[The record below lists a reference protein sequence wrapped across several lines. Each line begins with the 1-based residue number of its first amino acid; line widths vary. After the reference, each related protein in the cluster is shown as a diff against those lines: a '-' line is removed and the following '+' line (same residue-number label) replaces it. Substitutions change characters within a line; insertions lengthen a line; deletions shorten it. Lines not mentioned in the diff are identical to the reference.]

1 MIEKIVLARHQ
12 GFCMGVERA
21 IKIADE
27 TAETRSS
34 EGPVTILNEIVHNEA
49 VVEGFRNRG
58 VGQATS
64 VNDVDS
70 GLLIISAHGV
80 SPSVVEAAAS
90 KGLEVIDATCPL
102 VTRIYRIIKRAIDNG
117 LHIIHYG
124 DPHHDETAGVI
135 GHAPD
140 RITVAA
146 NHEELIALPNWKDR
160 KLGLT
165 VQTTAHARQFEEVER
180 LARSKWPHIEVFNTI
195 CNATTERQDAI
206 MEMAPIVDIIL
217 VVGSQTSANSKR
229 MASISADAC
238 GRGLLIESARDIK
251 PEWFGPETGTVK
263 VGVSAGASTP
273 QFLVDEVVSRLVEL
287 ADQSIDI
294 VHLKDT
300 ELPKRTKAK
309 AG

>member
-1 MIEKIVLARHQ
+1 MIKKIVLARYQ

-27 TAETRSS
+27 TAETRGQNSA
-34 EGPVTILNEIVHNEA
+34 VTILNEIVHNEA
-49 VVEGFRNRG
+49 VVDGFRRRG

-64 VNDVDS
+64 LDDVDS
-70 GLLIISAHGV
+70 GLLIISAHGIA
-80 SPSVVEAAAS
+80 PGTIEAARS

-102 VTRIYRIIKRAIDNG
+102 VTRIYRIINKAIADG
-117 LHIIHYG
+117 LYIIHYG
-124 DPHHDETAGVI
+124 DPHHDETAGIV

-146 NHEELIALPNWKDR
+146 SHEELLALPDWPNR

-165 VQTTAHARQFEEVER
+165 VQTTAHSRQFREVEK
-180 LARSKWPHIEVFNTI
+180 LALTKWPQIEVFNTI
-195 CNATTERQDAI
+195 CNATTQRQDSI
-206 MEMAPIVDIIL
+206 MEMAPLVDMIL

-229 MASISADAC
+229 LASLSADAC
-238 GRGLLIESARDIK
+238 GKGMLIETAADIK
-251 PEWFGPETGTVK
+251 PEWFDPDAGVTR

-273 QFLVDEVVSRLVEL
+273 QFLIDDVIDRLLQLSDQSTEVVR
-287 ADQSIDI
+287 
-294 VHLKDT
+294 LKDT
-300 ELPKRTKAK
+300 PKPKQAT

>member
-49 VVEGFRNRG
+49 VVERFRNRG
-58 VGQATS
+58 VGQAKS

-70 GLLIISAHGV
+70 GLLIISAHGIA
-80 SPSVVEAAAS
+80 PSVVAAAES

-140 RITVAA
+140 KITIAA
-146 NHEELIALPNWKDR
+146 NHEELLALPDWPDR

-165 VQTTAHARQFEEVER
+165 VQTTAHALQFEEVEN

-206 MEMAPIVDIIL
+206 MEMAPMVDIVL

-229 MASISADAC
+229 LAAISADAC
-238 GRGLLIESARDIK
+238 GKGVLIESAADIK
-251 PEWFGPETGTVK
+251 PEWFGAETKVVN
-263 VGVSAGASTP
+263 VGVTAGASTP
-273 QFLVDEVVSRLVEL
+273 QFLVDDVVAHLVAL
-287 ADQSIDI
+287 VDKPIDI
-294 VHLKDT
+294 VHLRDT
-300 ELPKRTKAK
+300 ERPKRKRAE
-309 AG
+309 AN

>member
-27 TAETRSS
+27 TAETRGS

-49 VVEGFRNRG
+49 VVEGFRKRG
-58 VGQATS
+58 VEQATS
-64 VNDVDS
+64 VNDVNS
-70 GLLIISAHGV
+70 GLLIISAHGI
-80 SPSVVEAAAS
+80 SPRVVDAARA
-90 KGLEVIDATCPL
+90 KGLEVINATCPL
-102 VTRIYRIIKRAIDNG
+102 VTRIYSIIKTAIENG
-117 LHIIHYG
+117 LYIIHYG
-124 DPHHDETAGVI
+124 DPHHDETAGVV

-146 NHEELIALPNWKDR
+146 NHEELIALPDWLDR

-165 VQTTAHARQFEEVER
+165 VQTTAHARQFEEVEQ

-206 MEMAPIVDIIL
+206 MEMAPMVDIIL

-238 GRGLLIESARDIK
+238 GKGLLIESASDLK
-251 PEWFGPETGTVK
+251 PDWFGPETGVVK

-273 QFLVDEVVSRLVEL
+273 QFLVDDVITQLVNFSDKPIDIIRL
-287 ADQSIDI
+287 AD
-294 VHLKDT
+294 T
-300 ELPKRTKAK
+300 ERPQ
-309 AG
+309 